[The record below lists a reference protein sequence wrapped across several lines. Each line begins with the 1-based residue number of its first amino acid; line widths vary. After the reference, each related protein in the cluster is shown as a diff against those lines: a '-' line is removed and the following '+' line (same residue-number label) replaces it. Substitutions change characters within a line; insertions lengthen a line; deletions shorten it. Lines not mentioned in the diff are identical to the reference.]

1 MEDSILKT
9 KTMNGTV
16 EDITI
21 ISNGVKIEGKVSS
34 TGSIRVDG
42 ILHGDLKASGN
53 VTVGEQGD
61 IKGEIVADVV
71 NIGGKVV
78 GTINAK
84 EKTVLESKCTLK
96 GDILTKVLVI
106 EAGAKFDGKSN
117 MADVKE
123 YNPPKPA
130 APINIQK

>member
-1 MEDSILKT
+1 MKT
-9 KTMNGTV
+9 KPMNGTM

-42 ILHGDLKASGN
+42 ILEGDLNAGGN

-71 NIGGKVV
+71 SIGGRVV

-106 EAGAKFDGKSN
+106 EAGAKFDGKSSMGN
-117 MADVKE
+117 AKE
-123 YNPPKPA
+123 YTPPKPET
-130 APINIQK
+130 ITFQK

>member
-1 MEDSILKT
+1 MEDTILKT
-9 KTMNGTV
+9 KPMNGTM

-42 ILHGDLKASGN
+42 ILEGDLNAGGN

-71 NIGGKVV
+71 SIGGRVV

-106 EAGAKFDGKSN
+106 EAGAKFDGKSSMGN
-117 MADVKE
+117 AKE
-123 YNPPKPA
+123 YTPPKPET
-130 APINIQK
+130 ITFQK

>member
-1 MEDSILKT
+1 
-9 KTMNGTV
+9 MNGTM

-42 ILHGDLKASGN
+42 ILEGDLNAGGN

-71 NIGGKVV
+71 SIGGKVV

-106 EAGAKFDGKSN
+106 EAGAKFDGKSSMGN
-117 MADVKE
+117 AKE
-123 YNPPKPA
+123 YTPPKPET
-130 APINIQK
+130 ITFQK